1 MLWRS
6 PRSATYFPQQRG
18 SFAYYRDEVNLVIDC
33 SGKVNPTASWSFEM
47 RYALADAVAELPE
60 CTMEV
65 VHIIFGS
72 SRTLSK
78 GKHTVDYAV
87 LSDGVCAQ
95 LQAFVN
101 LKSNLNVSGK
111 KKKKKKGKKESEK
124 ESKIEKESDDE
135 RMCSDLKKKQKLLA
149 LPLVENSDANTAP
162 LISSKTNLRCDG

>member
-1 MLWRS
+1 M
-6 PRSATYFPQQRG
+6 
-18 SFAYYRDEVNLVIDC
+18 IDC

-149 LPLVENSDANTAP
+149 LPLVENSDANTASQTC
-162 LISSKTNLRCDG
+162 SSKTNL